1 MNTELHSDKTVW
13 ILGVNSAYHESAA
26 CLIANGRI
34 VAAAEEERF
43 NRFRHGKL
51 ANLVNPDVLPE
62 QAIRY
67 CLNSAGITASDLTAI
82 GFSFSPERRLAFNV
96 TTDEE
101 TTPGLA
107 GDRQGEE
114 LFYTLLTSVP
124 QKLSDLLGEDVT
136 DRFHWINHHL
146 CHSASAYFVSPFNDA
161 AILSADGIGE
171 ATSIWL
177 GRGSGN
183 SMSALR
189 EITYPNS
196 LGFLWTKMSR
206 FLGFGPYGQWKVMGM
221 SGYGDPERYY
231 PALRKIVDYGQDGQF
246 VIDNRYLQYRVDKY
260 NGFEELFGPRRDPDA
275 DLEDRHNDLA
285 AALQRVT
292 NEAIFSLARYLHAE
306 TGSKN
311 LCMAGGVALN
321 CVTNRLIV
329 EEGPFDAVF
338 IQPAANDAGTAIG
351 ACFYLWNQAL
361 GVPKMVGLTDVYVGP
376 AFPDSLIA
384 DALEDEDLVCIRPD
398 DLEAATARLIAR
410 GEVVAWF
417 QGRMEFGP
425 RALGNRSILADPR
438 RADIVHY
445 LNDKVKHREYFRPF
459 AASILT
465 EHADKWF
472 DINRETL
479 CDAFMLCARKVR
491 AERLGAIPAVTH
503 VDGTCRLQRVDQSTN
518 PRFHKLITA
527 FESLTGV
534 PALLNTSF
542 NDSEPIICSPQDAIT
557 TCRTAGIRYLVMGDS
572 LIDFGVESLR
582 HSTGNESIMFS
593 TSEFGADHAVDGAAI
608 CTIERTETELA
619 HEPESP
625 VERLLERRG
634 KSELAAMDHFVK
646 IAFRSR

>member
-1 MNTELHSDKTVW
+1 MNAQSHSKTIW

-26 CLIANGRI
+26 CLIRDGQI

-51 ANLVNPDVLPE
+51 ADLVNPDVLPE
-62 QAIRY
+62 KSIRY

-96 TTDEE
+96 ATDEE

-114 LFYTLLTSVP
+114 LFYSLLKTVP
-124 QKLSDLLGEDVT
+124 QKLSDLLGEDIEEK
-136 DRFHWINHHL
+136 FHWIDHHL
-146 CHSASAYFVSPFNDA
+146 CHAASAYFVSPFSDA

-177 GRGSGN
+177 GRGVGN
-183 SMSALR
+183 HMSALR

-221 SGYGDPERYY
+221 AGYGDAERYY
-231 PALRKIVDYGQDGQF
+231 PELRKIVDYGQDGRF
-246 VIDNRYLQYRVDKY
+246 AVDNRYLQYRVDRY
-260 NGFEELFGPRRDPDA
+260 DGFEGLFGPCRDPEA
-275 DLEDRHNDLA
+275 DLEEWHNDLA

-292 NEAIFSLARYLHAE
+292 NEAVLSLARFLRNE

-321 CVTNRLIV
+321 CVTNRLVV
-329 EEGPFDAVF
+329 EEGPFDEVF

-351 ACFYLWNQAL
+351 ACFHLWNQTL
-361 GVPKMVGLTDVYVGP
+361 GAPKTVNLTDVYVGP
-376 AFPDSLIA
+376 AFPDALIE
-384 DALEDEDLVCIRPD
+384 DALEEHDLAGTRPD
-398 DLEAATARLIAR
+398 DLEATTARLIAR

-445 LNDKVKHREYFRPF
+445 INDKVKHREYFRPF
-459 AASILT
+459 AASVLT
-465 EHADKWF
+465 EHAANWF
-472 DINRETL
+472 DVDRETPS
-479 CDAFMLCARKVR
+479 DAFMLCARKVR
-491 AERLGAIPAVTH
+491 PERLGSVPAVTH

-518 PRFHKLITA
+518 PRFHKLISA
-527 FESLTGV
+527 FEGLTGV
-534 PALLNTSF
+534 PLLLNTSF
-542 NDSEPIICSPQDAIT
+542 NDSEPIICTPQDAVN
-557 TCRTAGIRYLVMGDS
+557 TCRNAGIRYLVMGDR
-572 LIDFGVESLR
+572 LIDFGAESLQASAGNASSLL
-582 HSTGNESIMFS
+582 STF
-593 TSEFGADHAVDGAAI
+593 EFAGDQAIGGAAT
-608 CTIERTETELA
+608 CTVEATQTQSPSTPA
-619 HEPESP
+619 SP
-625 VERLLERRG
+625 VERLLERCSE
-634 KSELAAMDHFVK
+634 SELAAMEQFVK